1 MYLQTDKQFKEA
13 KKQLVKK
20 NLIKGIFFKKILWK
34 NMDKVEVRDLE
45 ILNTIIQNYRFGAN
59 ILPVDENGDNVGKD
73 GLNEIIKLKISEKKG
88 LKPKSP
94 SMQTE
99 KITTEN
105 EAKKSKSFF
114 SGGGWGFA
122 GVKRTQG
129 GKIDGRSLR
138 GGASRAREMETQE
151 TVSAVSTFL
160 FSIPFAIGIANLTWI
175 IFQLFLMES
184 SPTAIEFLQDIWTW
198 VSLAVLIY
206 VIYGISKGSMHAV
219 VSLIF
224 GLFPAMLAGG
234 LALIVYLFRL
244 VF

>member
-1 MYLQTDKQFKEA
+1 MYPQTDKQFKEA

-34 NMDKVEVRDLE
+34 NMNKVEVRDLE

-88 LKPKSP
+88 LKPNSP

-206 VIYGISKGSMHAV
+206 VIYGITKGSMHAI
-219 VSLIF
+219 VSLIC

-234 LALIVYLFRL
+234 FALIGYLFRL

>member
-1 MYLQTDKQFKEA
+1 MYIQTDKQFKEA

-88 LKPKSP
+88 LKPNSP

-99 KITTEN
+99 EITTEN

-206 VIYGISKGSMHAV
+206 VIYGITKGSMHAI

-224 GLFPAMLAGG
+224 GLFPALLAGG
-234 LALIVYLFRL
+234 FALIGYLFRL

>member
-88 LKPKSP
+88 LKPNSP

-206 VIYGISKGSMHAV
+206 VIYGITKGSMHAI

-234 LALIVYLFRL
+234 FALIGYLFRL